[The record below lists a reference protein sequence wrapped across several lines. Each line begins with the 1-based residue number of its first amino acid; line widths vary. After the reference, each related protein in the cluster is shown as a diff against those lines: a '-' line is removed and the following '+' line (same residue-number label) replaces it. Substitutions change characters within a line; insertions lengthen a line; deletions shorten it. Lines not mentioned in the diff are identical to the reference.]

1 MSYGSGFLK
10 DRIKILSRKKAETSQ
25 FGIDGNGIEWEDCG
39 CVWANVSWA
48 KGTQALNSGA
58 YDAYSEVVVRMRWQ
72 EAMCHG
78 FTSRSRIVYEDMTY
92 QVVPTTVHPDKREN
106 TLQFNAQAIINDQQ

>member
-48 KGTQALNSGA
+48 KGNRAMNNGSLDVYGVEN
-58 YDAYSEVVVRMRWQ
+58 VRMLWNDKVT
-72 EAMCHG
+72 M
-78 FTSRSRIVYEDMTY
+78 RSRIQYDGKTY
-92 QVVPTTVHPDKREN
+92 QILPE
-106 TLQFNAQAIINDQQ
+106 